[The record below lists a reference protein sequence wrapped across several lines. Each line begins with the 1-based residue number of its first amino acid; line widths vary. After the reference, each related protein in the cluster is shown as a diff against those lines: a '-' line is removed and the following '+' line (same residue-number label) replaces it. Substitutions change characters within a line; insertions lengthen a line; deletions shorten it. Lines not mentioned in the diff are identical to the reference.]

1 MFNELKRELIT
12 RFVEHDIGGIVNHHS
27 FNFPFIKNII
37 KMVLF
42 AVPTWSTNCNRIFPL
57 NYQIEYGTARNEM
70 LNSYSFFMWSSM
82 EDMYVFTVFCPNYN
96 LILSLTHQ
104 N

>member
-42 AVPTWSTNCNRIFPL
+42 AVPTYMANQL
-57 NYQIEYGTARNEM
+57 Q
-70 LNSYSFFMWSSM
+70 
-82 EDMYVFTVFCPNYN
+82 
-96 LILSLTHQ
+96 
-104 N
+104 